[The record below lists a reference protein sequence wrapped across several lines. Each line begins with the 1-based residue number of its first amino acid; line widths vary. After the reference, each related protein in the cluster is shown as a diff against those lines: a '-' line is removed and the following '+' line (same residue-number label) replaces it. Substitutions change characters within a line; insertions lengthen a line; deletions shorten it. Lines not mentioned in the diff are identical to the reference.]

1 MKIRVEKRRGK
12 ECREGVLCLKGGRG
26 GGGEGERGMNGG
38 GGEGG
43 E

>member
-1 MKIRVEKRRGK
+1 VEKRRGK
-12 ECREGVLCLKGGRG
+12 ECRKGVLCLRGGRRG
-26 GGGEGERGMNGG
+26 GGERGMNGG